1 MCKSVPQIDVAFT
14 RTRTSVAPIAG
25 TGIFWISNPFA
36 TFVFRN
42 AFMVAGI

>member
-14 RTRTSVAPIAG
+14 RTSTSVAPMVG
-25 TGIFWISNPFA
+25 TGTVWISNPFA
-36 TFVFRN
+36 AFVFRN